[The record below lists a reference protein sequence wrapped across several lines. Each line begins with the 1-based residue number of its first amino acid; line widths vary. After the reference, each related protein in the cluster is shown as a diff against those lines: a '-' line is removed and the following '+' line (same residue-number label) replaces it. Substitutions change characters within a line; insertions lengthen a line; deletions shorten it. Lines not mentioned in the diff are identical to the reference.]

1 MSTTG
6 SEPMILVKKPDGT
19 SVRVPL
25 SSLQR
30 VGKGDQAQENEMDT
44 ATVVQSS
51 VNSVVPANTP
61 IVPDKEE
68 QKMLPPEPPQILL
81 EESYE
86 DDEQS
91 SVMSELGA
99 VVDDIPTEM
108 VQDLSPVVQQD
119 GEMDQVV
126 KQDMRQSV
134 DSMDGTEHTTV
145 LPDKEIAQPE
155 IVVPRAQD
163 TGRPTSQWSADDHT
177 SPLTET
183 LDTDIPHEVS
193 AIRGESQVV
202 EFLSTVS
209 VAIRPELRG
218 RTIALLSS
226 FLKGV
231 RSRQQIME
239 YAVKPVETGGLQL
252 SDVEA
257 RSLVQQVEEYFRLR
271 PTAVVRP
278 PSPTSISK
286 PTVDVST
293 ASTRSSVDA
302 LKPLYARAGEGDAR
316 PRMSDII
323 PPPVT
328 PLQESRTI
336 ATTEMT
342 SVLSATGAE
351 SIGPV
356 EEIQTFTKDD
366 FRRLN
371 ADPLQAANTLLL
383 QMQHVSEESPMLG
396 LSVRRA
402 WFLSP
407 LYREYLSVLEN
418 SLQNSFSVAEIAQD
432 GSMLTLDE
440 VRALLI
446 INRACEEV

>member
-1 MSTTG
+1 MSTAG

-25 SSLQR
+25 SSLQKS
-30 VGKGDQAQENEMDT
+30 VSSDQGSESVDAVALQSGNT
-44 ATVVQSS
+44 ATQQVVVEDQ
-51 VNSVVPANTP
+51 
-61 IVPDKEE
+61 KE
-68 QKMLPPEPPQILL
+68 QKMLPPEPPQVLL

-86 DDEQS
+86 DDQS
-91 SVMSELGA
+91 SVMSEQETRVDGDGMSTA
-99 VVDDIPTEM
+99 VS
-108 VQDLSPVVQQD
+108 QDLSSEVQQHVEVD
-119 GEMDQVV
+119 PVV
-126 KQDMRQSV
+126 KQDMKQSEESIGISED
-134 DSMDGTEHTTV
+134 DSV
-145 LPDKEIAQPE
+145 VQDKEIAQPE
-155 IVVPRAQD
+155 VVVPRAQD
-163 TGRPTSQWSADDHT
+163 TRRPTSQWSADDHI

-183 LDTDIPHEVS
+183 LDTDMSHEVS

-209 VAIRPELRG
+209 VVIQPELRG

-239 YAVKPVETGGLQL
+239 YAVKSVETGGLQL

-257 RSLVQQVEEYFRLR
+257 RSLVQQAEEYFRLR
-271 PTAVVRP
+271 PTVVVRP
-278 PSPTSISK
+278 PSPASMSK
-286 PTVDVST
+286 PTVDVGT
-293 ASTRSSVDA
+293 VSTRSSVDA
-302 LKPLYARAGEGDAR
+302 LKPLYVRAGEVDAR

-323 PPPVT
+323 PPPVI
-328 PLQESRTI
+328 PPQEPRTI
-336 ATTEMT
+336 ATTEMP
-342 SVLSATGAE
+342 SVPSATGAE
-351 SIGPV
+351 SVGPV

-371 ADPLQAANTLLL
+371 TDPLQAANTLLL
-383 QMQHVSEESPMLG
+383 QMQHVGEESPMLG

-440 VRALLI
+440 VRALLT

>member
-1 MSTTG
+1 
-6 SEPMILVKKPDGT
+6 MILVKKPDGT

-25 SSLQR
+25 SSLQKS
-30 VGKGDQAQENEMDT
+30 VSSDQGSESVDT
-44 ATVVQSS
+44 ATLQSS
-51 VNSVVPANTP
+51 NTTIQQVV
-61 IVPDKEE
+61 VEDQKE
-68 QKMLPPEPPQILL
+68 QKMLPPEPPQVLL

-86 DDEQS
+86 DDDQS
-91 SVMSELGA
+91 SVMSEQGTRVDEDGMST
-99 VVDDIPTEM
+99 VVS
-108 VQDLSPVVQQD
+108 QDLNSEVQQHVEVD
-119 GEMDQVV
+119 PVV
-126 KQDMRQSV
+126 KQDMKQSEESTGV
-134 DSMDGTEHTTV
+134 SEDDSVVQDEEMV
-145 LPDKEIAQPE
+145 QPE

-163 TGRPTSQWSADDHT
+163 TGRPISQWSADDHT

-183 LDTDIPHEVS
+183 LDTDMSHEVS

-202 EFLSTVS
+202 EFLSTTS
-209 VAIRPELRG
+209 VVIRPELRG

-231 RSRQQIME
+231 RSHQQVME

-257 RSLVQQVEEYFRLR
+257 RSLVQQAEEYFRLR

-278 PSPTSISK
+278 PSSASMSK

-293 ASTRSSVDA
+293 TPTRSSVDA
-302 LKPLYARAGEGDAR
+302 RKPLYARAGEGDTR

-323 PPPVT
+323 PPPVI
-328 PLQESRTI
+328 PLQESRAI
-336 ATTEMT
+336 SNTEVP
-342 SVLSATGAE
+342 SVPSTVVAE
-351 SIGPV
+351 SLGPV

-383 QMQHVSEESPMLG
+383 QMQHVGEESPMLG

-432 GSMLTLDE
+432 DSMLTLDE
-440 VRALLI
+440 VRVLLT